1 MSGIKREKM
10 SLFEK
15 AASSHLR
22 GLIFAKA
29 GQRYSEL

>member
-15 AASSHLR
+15 AASSHLQ

-29 GQRYSEL
+29 GAKI